1 LSGKS
6 LQLPTKNDKLA
17 FHYEI
22 FAFHDA
28 RYLPE
33 HMETIMTKTFPKT
46 TGQWV
51 LWLTPLFIV
60 PIAFFASLPWLKQQ
74 DDATALGVA
83 AMASLFMMGYSY
95 YLAARANRGLD
106 EVEIA
111 GQRFASAKGM
121 IIGTVVA
128 VLVIMFPPL
137 LNALA
142 GLANTLSTDSPD
154 IAVKLGIAFGSMLVL
169 FSQLL
174 GTTASAVWWRHRLR
188 GSV

>member
-1 LSGKS
+1 
-6 LQLPTKNDKLA
+6 
-17 FHYEI
+17 
-22 FAFHDA
+22 
-28 RYLPE
+28 
-33 HMETIMTKTFPKT
+33 MTKTSPKT
-46 TGQWV
+46 AGQRA
-51 LWLTPLFIV
+51 LWLAPLFIV
-60 PIAFFASLPWLKQQ
+60 PIAFFASLPWLKQL
-74 DDATALGVA
+74 DDAITLGIS
-83 AMASLFMMGYSY
+83 AMASLFMLGYSY

-137 LNALA
+137 MNALVD
-142 GLANTLSTDSPD
+142 LANTLSTDSPD

-169 FSQLL
+169 LSQLL
-174 GTTASAVWWRHRLR
+174 GTTASALWWGRRLR